1 VLLCKICTYH
11 KSFMN
16 PIFSKPQLTNYFG
29 TPLIIGIRTKLYSNE
44 ILFFEGEVNYARI
57 HFKSGKQRVI
67 ARTLLYIQN
76 KINTENFIRI
86 NRKYLVNRKFIVEV
100 GEDFVVLSDKTVLPI
115 SRRRK
120 RGMLVGVG

>member
-1 VLLCKICTYH
+1 MQKYI
-11 KSFMN
+11 
-16 PIFSKPQLTNYFG
+16 TNYFG

-57 HFKSGKQRVI
+57 HFRSGKQRVI

-100 GEDFVVLSDKTVLPI
+100 GEDLWCFRI
-115 SRRRK
+115 RRFCRF
-120 RGMLVGVG
+120 RGGGSGRFWMGEVKFYSKPP

>member
-1 VLLCKICTYH
+1 MQKHI
-11 KSFMN
+11 
-16 PIFSKPQLTNYFG
+16 PNYFG
-29 TPLIIGIRTKLYSNE
+29 TTLIIGIRTKLYSNE

-57 HFKSGKQRVI
+57 HFRSGKQRVI

-100 GEDFVVLSDKTVLPI
+100 GEDFVVLSDKTILPI

-120 RGMLVGVG
+120 RGILDGV